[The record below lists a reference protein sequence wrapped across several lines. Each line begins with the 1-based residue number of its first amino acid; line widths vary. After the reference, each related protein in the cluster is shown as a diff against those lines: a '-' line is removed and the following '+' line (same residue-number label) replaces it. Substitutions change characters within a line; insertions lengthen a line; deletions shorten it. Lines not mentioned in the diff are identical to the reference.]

1 MKKSSNPSHITA
13 LKKNVEL
20 LYKTVYQ
27 GNGKPSVMTQLA
39 NLETQLKTVQEGIDS
54 IDEEIKLR
62 IVDVSNHMNE
72 KIKSL
77 DTEITLKFKNVTDVV
92 MERFNNLST
101 QIKTEFSKE
110 QVAASKKWD
119 FKTAIA
125 AGTLASFTSICV
137 VIVAEILKR
146 VH

>member
-1 MKKSSNPSHITA
+1 MKKSSNSSNITA
-13 LKKNVEL
+13 LKKNVDL

-39 NLETQLKTVQEGIDS
+39 NLETQVKTVQEGIES
-54 IDEEIKLR
+54 LDEEIRLR
-62 IVDVSNHMNE
+62 IVDVSNHMND
-72 KIKSL
+72 KVRSL

-92 MERFNNLST
+92 TEKFNNLSD
-101 QIKTEFSKE
+101 QIKSEFNKE

-119 FKTAIA
+119 FRTALA

-137 VIVAEILKR
+137 VIVSEILKR
-146 VH
+146 MH